1 MVRVRY
7 VLSLIVT
14 MSQPSLERQHPRVSR
29 IILGT
34 GFLIAA
40 WNFVLMFRGWV
51 VAPEAEVMGAHIFFF
66 FLGVAPWIGM
76 IAATCGKRWGAWI
89 VFIIPF
95 VSLTGL
101 AFIKITEWEQI
112 LMLITI
118 TVGPAV
124 CIGAILL
131 KAITR
136 ITPVESKTNPS

>member
-1 MVRVRY
+1 M
-7 VLSLIVT
+7 
-14 MSQPSLERQHPRVSR
+14 MSQASSELQHPPVSR

-76 IAATCGKRWGAWI
+76 IAATRRKRWGAWI
-89 VFIIPF
+89 ALISPLI
-95 VSLTGL
+95 SLTGL
-101 AFIKITEWEQI
+101 AFTNNTEWEQT
-112 LMLITI
+112 LIVMAI

-124 CIGAILL
+124 FIGAILL
-131 KAITR
+131 KAMTAQ
-136 ITPVESKTNPS
+136 TTSVESKQ